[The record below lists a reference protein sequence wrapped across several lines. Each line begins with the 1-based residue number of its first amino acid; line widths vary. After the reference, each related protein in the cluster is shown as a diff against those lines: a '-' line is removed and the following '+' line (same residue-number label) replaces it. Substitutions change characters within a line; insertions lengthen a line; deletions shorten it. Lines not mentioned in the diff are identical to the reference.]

1 MEDSVSGL
9 EKNVADLTVMD
20 VYDIA
25 AVVGQ
30 EFERII
36 DQHGCEALSRLMPK
50 VVRVLEILE
59 VMVSRSSISPET
71 EELRL
76 ELDKLRLER
85 LDRLEKEKKHRK
97 ELELVEDVWRGE
109 AQDLLTQIAQ
119 LQEENK
125 SLLTNMSIKEPM
137 SEEDLQRHEGMSER
151 ERQVMKKLKEVV
163 DKQRDEIRAKDR
175 ELTLKNED
183 IEALQQQQS
192 RLMKINH
199 DLRHKISVV
208 EAQGKAL
215 IEQKVELEAGAQA
228 QAQEIGALR
237 QEVAR
242 ARERLQGE
250 QPAQDPQEEEAPALP
265 PSPAE
270 RPSSAAV
277 PLRPQGWSDTPD
289 PPSDTPEP
297 ALSGSDPAPA
307 PRASGAEG
315 HDEDEDEAAWLWEAM
330 CDEDMPALFQHFTKV
345 SSASLLHRPPPP
357 LARCNWPRSCLPP
370 HQEAL
375 CDEESAGPDLK
386 DPNRPRFTLQELRDV
401 LHERNELKA
410 KVFLLQEELAYYKSD
425 ETEDETVT
433 PSTSPSPEPRS
444 RSRSSTQPESGIK
457 RLFSFFSRD
466 KQRSSQ
472 RAAHLD
478 FGSWAGKDD
487 VYTEQA
493 QEALQHM

>member
-1 MEDSVSGL
+1 MEDFGSAL

-36 DQHGCEALSRLMPK
+36 DQYGCEALSRLMPK

-59 VMVSRSSISPET
+59 VMVSRNSISPET

-85 LDRLEKEKKHRK
+85 MDRMEKEKKHKK

-119 LQEENK
+119 LQEENQ
-125 SLLTNMSIKEPM
+125 SLLSNRSIKDPL
-137 SEEDLQRHEGMSER
+137 SEEDLQRHEGMTER

-183 IEALQQQQS
+183 VEALQQQQN

-228 QAQEIGALR
+228 RGQEVGALR
-237 QEVAR
+237 QEVTR
-242 ARERLQGE
+242 LRERLQGVAPGAE
-250 QPAQDPQEEEAPALP
+250 AEEERPPLSPTQRAANPAALSRAEALALLHPPRDEDPQTPMMAVVGGYPPSPQTLCVSLSPGSQEGGEEEGGEEEEEAVLLWVKLP
-265 PSPAE
+265 CPWQDGGGVWCGTVGVWCEECRGLAN
-270 RPSSAAV
+270 
-277 PLRPQGWSDTPD
+277 PLVLMCVVIWHDMVWQG
-289 PPSDTPEP
+289 
-297 ALSGSDPAPA
+297 G
-307 PRASGAEG
+307 
-315 HDEDEDEAAWLWEAM
+315 
-330 CDEDMPALFQHFTKV
+330 
-345 SSASLLHRPPPP
+345 
-357 LARCNWPRSCLPP
+357 
-370 HQEAL
+370 
-375 CDEESAGPDLK
+375 
-386 DPNRPRFTLQELRDV
+386 
-401 LHERNELKA
+401 
-410 KVFLLQEELAYYKSD
+410 
-425 ETEDETVT
+425 
-433 PSTSPSPEPRS
+433 
-444 RSRSSTQPESGIK
+444 
-457 RLFSFFSRD
+457 
-466 KQRSSQ
+466 
-472 RAAHLD
+472 
-478 FGSWAGKDD
+478 
-487 VYTEQA
+487 
-493 QEALQHM
+493 

>member
-1 MEDSVSGL
+1 MEGFGSAL
-9 EKNVADLTVMD
+9 EKNAADLTVMD

-36 DQHGCEALSRLMPK
+36 DQYGCEALSRLMPK

-59 VMVSRSSISPET
+59 VMVSRSSMSPDT

-76 ELDKLRLER
+76 ELDRLRLER
-85 LDRLEKEKKHRK
+85 IERLEKERKHRQ
-97 ELELVEDVWRGE
+97 ELERVEDVWRGE
-109 AQDLLTQIAQ
+109 AQDLLSQIAQ

-125 SLLTNMSIKEPM
+125 TLLSNMPIKDSM
-137 SEEDLQRHEGMSER
+137 NEEELQRHEGMTEK
-151 ERQVMKKLKEVV
+151 EKQVMLRLKEVV

-175 ELTLKNED
+175 ELSLKNED

-215 IEQKVELEAGAQA
+215 IGQKVELEAGAQA
-228 QAQEIGALR
+228 QAQEVGALR

-242 ARERLQGE
+242 LRERLQVE
-250 QPAQDPQEEEAPALP
+250 ASTQNPEEAPPLP

-270 RPSSAAV
+270 
-277 PLRPQGWSDTPD
+277 
-289 PPSDTPEP
+289 
-297 ALSGSDPAPA
+297 
-307 PRASGAEG
+307 
-315 HDEDEDEAAWLWEAM
+315 EAM
-330 CDEDMPALFQHFTKV
+330 CDEDMPAVFQYFTK
-345 SSASLLHRPPPP
+345 
-357 LARCNWPRSCLPP
+357 
-370 HQEAL
+370 EAF
-375 CDEESAGPDLK
+375 CEEESGGLDLK

-425 ETEDETVT
+425 EAEDEIE
-433 PSTSPSPEPRS
+433 SPSPELRT
-444 RSRSSTQPESGIK
+444 RSRSSAPPESGIK

-466 KQRSSQ
+466 KQRGSQ
-472 RAAHLD
+472 LD
-478 FGSWAGKDD
+478 AGSGPWTRRDEA
-487 VYTEQA
+487 YTEQA
-493 QEALQHM
+493 QEALQHL

>member
-1 MEDSVSGL
+1 MEDSVSAL

-36 DQHGCEALSRLMPK
+36 DQYGCEALSRLMPK

-59 VMVSRSSISPET
+59 VMVSRNSISPET

-76 ELDKLRLER
+76 ELDRLRLER
-85 LDRLEKEKKHRK
+85 LDRLEKEKRHRQ
-97 ELELVEDVWRGE
+97 ELERVEDVWRGE
-109 AQDLLTQIAQ
+109 AQDLLSQIAQ

-125 SLLTNMSIKEPM
+125 NLLSMSIKDSM
-137 SEEDLQRHEGMSER
+137 NEEDLQRHEGMTEI
-151 ERQVMKKLKEVV
+151 EKQVMLKLKEVV

-175 ELTLKNED
+175 EVTLKNED

-215 IEQKVELEAGAQA
+215 IGQKVELEAGAQA
-228 QAQEIGALR
+228 QAQEVAALR
-237 QEVAR
+237 QEVTR
-242 ARERLQGE
+242 LRERLQGE
-250 QPAQDPQEEEAPALP
+250 LPTQNPEEPPNLP

-270 RPSSAAV
+270 
-277 PLRPQGWSDTPD
+277 
-289 PPSDTPEP
+289 
-297 ALSGSDPAPA
+297 
-307 PRASGAEG
+307 
-315 HDEDEDEAAWLWEAM
+315 
-330 CDEDMPALFQHFTKV
+330 
-345 SSASLLHRPPPP
+345 
-357 LARCNWPRSCLPP
+357 
-370 HQEAL
+370 EAL
-375 CDEESAGPDLK
+375 CEEEPGGPELK

-425 ETEDETVT
+425 EAEDEALT
-433 PSTSPSPEPRS
+433 PSPSPELRTRS
-444 RSRSSTQPESGIK
+444 CSSAQPESGIK

-466 KQRSSQ
+466 KQRTSQ
-472 RAAHLD
+472 RGAQLD
-478 FGSWAGKDD
+478 SSFSSWAGKDD

-493 QEALQHM
+493 QEALQHL

>member
-1 MEDSVSGL
+1 MMEDFGSAL

-36 DQHGCEALSRLMPK
+36 DQYGCEALSRLMPK

-59 VMVSRSSISPET
+59 VMVSRSSMSPDI

-76 ELDKLRLER
+76 ELDRLRLER
-85 LDRLEKEKKHRK
+85 IDRLEKEKKHRQ
-97 ELELVEDVWRGE
+97 ELERVEDVWRGE
-109 AQDLLTQIAQ
+109 AQDLLSQIAQ

-125 SLLTNMSIKEPM
+125 NLLSNMSLKD
-137 SEEDLQRHEGMSER
+137 SVNEEDLQRHEGMTER
-151 ERQVMKKLKEVV
+151 EKQVMMKLKEVV

-183 IEALQQQQS
+183 VEALQQQQS

-215 IEQKVELEAGAQA
+215 IGQKVELEAGAQA
-228 QAQEIGALR
+228 QAQEVCALR
-237 QEVAR
+237 QEVTR
-242 ARERLQGE
+242 LRERLHGE
-250 QPAQDPQEEEAPALP
+250 PTAQSPEELLVPQP

-270 RPSSAAV
+270 
-277 PLRPQGWSDTPD
+277 
-289 PPSDTPEP
+289 
-297 ALSGSDPAPA
+297 
-307 PRASGAEG
+307 
-315 HDEDEDEAAWLWEAM
+315 EAM
-330 CDEDMPALFQHFTKV
+330 CE
-345 SSASLLHRPPPP
+345 
-357 LARCNWPRSCLPP
+357 
-370 HQEAL
+370 
-375 CDEESAGPDLK
+375 EESGGVDPK

-410 KVFLLQEELAYYKSD
+410 KVFLLQEELTYYKSD
-425 ETEDETVT
+425 EVDDDIAT
-433 PSTSPSPEPRS
+433 PSPSPSPELRT
-444 RSRSSTQPESGIK
+444 RSRSSAQPESGIK

-466 KQRSSQ
+466 KQRGAQ
-472 RAAHLD
+472 RGAPIDAGGG
-478 FGSWAGKDD
+478 FRSWMQKDD

-493 QEALQHM
+493 QEALQHL

>member
-1 MEDSVSGL
+1 MEEFGSAL

-36 DQHGCEALSRLMPK
+36 DQYGCEALSRLMPK

-59 VMVSRSSISPET
+59 VMVSRNSISPET

-76 ELDKLRLER
+76 ELDKLRLDR
-85 LDRLEKEKKHRK
+85 MDRLEKEKKHKK

-109 AQDLLTQIAQ
+109 AQDLLSQIAQ

-125 SLLTNMSIKEPM
+125 TLLTNMSIKDPM

-175 ELTLKNED
+175 ELTLRNED
-183 IEALQQQQS
+183 VEALQQQQS

-228 QAQEIGALR
+228 RVQEMGALR
-237 QEVAR
+237 QEVTR
-242 ARERLQGE
+242 LRERLQG
-250 QPAQDPQEEEAPALP
+250 DTPQGLEEPPPQP
-265 PSPAE
+265 PSPA
-270 RPSSAAV
+270 
-277 PLRPQGWSDTPD
+277 Q
-289 PPSDTPEP
+289 
-297 ALSGSDPAPA
+297 
-307 PRASGAEG
+307 
-315 HDEDEDEAAWLWEAM
+315 EAM
-330 CDEDMPALFQHFTKV
+330 CDEDTPALFQHFTK
-345 SSASLLHRPPPP
+345 
-357 LARCNWPRSCLPP
+357 
-370 HQEAL
+370 EAL
-375 CDEESAGPDLK
+375 CDEEGGGLDQK

-401 LHERNELKA
+401 LHERNELKS
-410 KVFLLQEELAYYKSD
+410 KVFMLQEEIAYYKS
-425 ETEDETVT
+425 EEAEDETGT
-433 PSTSPSPEPRS
+433 PTPSPSPEQLRARPRPNA
-444 RSRSSTQPESGIK
+444 QPESGIK
-457 RLFSFFSRD
+457 RLIFTAIMPMV
-466 KQRSSQ
+466 
-472 RAAHLD
+472 AAGLISDDPTLQPIRHLI
-478 FGSWAGKDD
+478 SL
-487 VYTEQA
+487 V
-493 QEALQHM
+493 

>member
-1 MEDSVSGL
+1 MEGFGSAL

-36 DQHGCEALSRLMPK
+36 DQYGCEALARLMPK

-59 VMVSRSSISPET
+59 VLVSRNSISPET

-85 LDRLEKEKKHRK
+85 LDRLEREKKHKK

-109 AQDLLTQIAQ
+109 AQDLLSQIAQ

-125 SLLTNMSIKEPM
+125 TLLNNLSVKDCPM
-137 SEEDLQRHEGMSER
+137 TEEDVQRQEGMSER

-183 IEALQQQQS
+183 IEALQQQQN

-199 DLRHKISVV
+199 DLRHKITVV

-215 IEQKVELEAGAQA
+215 IEQKVELEAFAQA
-228 QAQEIGALR
+228 RQQELASLR
-237 QEVAR
+237 QEVMR
-242 ARERLQGE
+242 LRERLQGE
-250 QPAQDPQEEEAPALP
+250 TKNPETEEPPAP
-265 PSPAE
+265 PSPAQNLL
-270 RPSSAAV
+270 PKPVISHNP
-277 PLRPQGWSDTPD
+277 PLP
-289 PPSDTPEP
+289 
-297 ALSGSDPAPA
+297 LAPHN
-307 PRASGAEG
+307 RQVII
-315 HDEDEDEAAWLWEAM
+315 DEDEADDEEDEEEAVLLWEA
-330 CDEDMPALFQHFTKV
+330 L
-345 SSASLLHRPPPP
+345 S
-357 LARCNWPRSCLPP
+357 
-370 HQEAL
+370 
-375 CDEESAGPDLK
+375 EEEVGFDPK

-410 KVFLLQEELAYYKSD
+410 KVFMLQEEIAYYKG
-425 ETEDETVT
+425 EEQEDDVHPPT
-433 PSTSPSPEPRS
+433 PDPSPTLRPRS
-444 RSRSSTQPESGIK
+444 RTGAQPESGIK
-457 RLFSFFSRD
+457 RLIFTAIMPMV
-466 KQRSSQ
+466 
-472 RAAHLD
+472 AAGLI
-478 FGSWAGKDD
+478 ADD
-487 VYTEQA
+487 PT
-493 QEALQHM
+493 LQPIRRLVSL

>member
-1 MEDSVSGL
+1 MEGFGSAL

-36 DQHGCEALSRLMPK
+36 DQYGCEALSRLMPK

-59 VMVSRSSISPET
+59 VMVSRNSISPET

-76 ELDKLRLER
+76 ELDKLRLDR
-85 LDRLEKEKKHRK
+85 MDRLEKEKKHKK

-109 AQDLLTQIAQ
+109 AQDLLSQIAQ

-125 SLLTNMSIKEPM
+125 TLLTNMSIKDPM

-183 IEALQQQQS
+183 VEALQQQQS

-199 DLRHKISVV
+199 DLRHKMSVV

-228 QAQEIGALR
+228 RAQEMGALR
-237 QEVAR
+237 QEVTR
-242 ARERLQGE
+242 LRERLQG
-250 QPAQDPQEEEAPALP
+250 DTPQGIEEPPPQP
-265 PSPAE
+265 PSPA
-270 RPSSAAV
+270 
-277 PLRPQGWSDTPD
+277 Q
-289 PPSDTPEP
+289 
-297 ALSGSDPAPA
+297 
-307 PRASGAEG
+307 
-315 HDEDEDEAAWLWEAM
+315 EAM
-330 CDEDMPALFQHFTKV
+330 CDEDTPALFQHFTK
-345 SSASLLHRPPPP
+345 
-357 LARCNWPRSCLPP
+357 
-370 HQEAL
+370 EAL
-375 CDEESAGPDLK
+375 CDEEGGGLDQK

-410 KVFLLQEELAYYKSD
+410 KVFMLQEEIAYYKS
-425 ETEDETVT
+425 EEAEDETGPPT
-433 PSTSPSPEPRS
+433 PSPSPEQLRARPRPNA
-444 RSRSSTQPESGIK
+444 QPESGIK

-466 KQRSSQ
+466 KRRNSQ
-472 RAAHLD
+472 RNAQFED
-478 FGSWAGKDD
+478 SFSSWAGKDE

-493 QEALQHM
+493 QEALQHI

>member
-1 MEDSVSGL
+1 MEEFGSAL

-36 DQHGCEALSRLMPK
+36 DQYGCEALSRLMPK

-59 VMVSRSSISPET
+59 VMVSRNSISPET

-76 ELDKLRLER
+76 ELDKLRLDR
-85 LDRLEKEKKHRK
+85 MDRLEKEKKHKK

-109 AQDLLTQIAQ
+109 AQDLLSQIAQ

-125 SLLTNMSIKEPM
+125 TLLTNMSIKDPM

-175 ELTLKNED
+175 ELTLRNED
-183 IEALQQQQS
+183 VEALQQQQS

-228 QAQEIGALR
+228 RVQEMGALR
-237 QEVAR
+237 QEVTR
-242 ARERLQGE
+242 LRERLQG
-250 QPAQDPQEEEAPALP
+250 DTPQGLEEPPPQP
-265 PSPAE
+265 PSPA
-270 RPSSAAV
+270 
-277 PLRPQGWSDTPD
+277 Q
-289 PPSDTPEP
+289 
-297 ALSGSDPAPA
+297 
-307 PRASGAEG
+307 
-315 HDEDEDEAAWLWEAM
+315 
-330 CDEDMPALFQHFTKV
+330 
-345 SSASLLHRPPPP
+345 
-357 LARCNWPRSCLPP
+357 
-370 HQEAL
+370 AL
-375 CDEESAGPDLK
+375 CDEEGGGLDQK

-401 LHERNELKA
+401 LHERNELKS
-410 KVFLLQEELAYYKSD
+410 KVFMLQEEIAYYKS
-425 ETEDETVT
+425 EEAEDETGT
-433 PSTSPSPEPRS
+433 PTPSPSPEQLRARPRPNA
-444 RSRSSTQPESGIK
+444 QPESGIK
-457 RLFSFFSRD
+457 RLIFTAIMPMV
-466 KQRSSQ
+466 
-472 RAAHLD
+472 AAGLISDDPTLQPIRHLISLVRPPPSLV
-478 FGSWAGKDD
+478 GLCVTHCLS
-487 VYTEQA
+487 
-493 QEALQHM
+493 

>member
-1 MEDSVSGL
+1 MEDFGSAL

-36 DQHGCEALSRLMPK
+36 DQYGCEALSRLMPK

-85 LDRLEKEKKHRK
+85 IDRLEKEKRHRK

-109 AQDLLTQIAQ
+109 AQDLLSQIAQ

-125 SLLTNMSIKEPM
+125 TLLTNMSMKDPM
-137 SEEDLQRHEGMSER
+137 SEEELQRHEGMSER

-215 IEQKVELEAGAQA
+215 IEQKVELEASAQA
-228 QAQEIGALR
+228 RGQEVAALR
-237 QEVAR
+237 QEAAR
-242 ARERLQGE
+242 LRERLQGE
-250 QPAQDPQEEEAPALP
+250 LTAQNPDEPPLQP

-270 RPSSAAV
+270 CGKIATV
-277 PLRPQGWSDTPD
+277 LV
-289 PPSDTPEP
+289 
-297 ALSGSDPAPA
+297 
-307 PRASGAEG
+307 GAEG
-315 HDEDEDEAAWLWEAM
+315 SSELTPGGVDGVSWPLCGSLGPEAHEDAEDDAVLLWEA
-330 CDEDMPALFQHFTKV
+330 
-345 SSASLLHRPPPP
+345 
-357 LARCNWPRSCLPP
+357 
-370 HQEAL
+370 L
-375 CDEESAGPDLK
+375 CEEESGGLDPK

-425 ETEDETVT
+425 EADEEIIT
-433 PSTSPSPEPRS
+433 PSSSPSPELRTRS
-444 RSRSSTQPESGIK
+444 RSAAQPESGIK
-457 RLFSFFSRD
+457 RLIFTAIMPMV
-466 KQRSSQ
+466 
-472 RAAHLD
+472 AAGLIP
-478 FGSWAGKDD
+478 DD
-487 VYTEQA
+487 PT
-493 QEALQHM
+493 LQPIRRLMSLV

>member
-1 MEDSVSGL
+1 MAEEARAAADMEDSGSAL

-36 DQHGCEALSRLMPK
+36 DQYGCEALSRLMPK

-59 VMVSRSSISPET
+59 VMVSRSCISPET

-85 LDRLEKEKKHRK
+85 IDRLEKEKKHRK

-125 SLLTNMSIKEPM
+125 SLLTNMSIKDPM
-137 SEEDLQRHEGMSER
+137 SEEDLQRHEGMTER

-228 QAQEIGALR
+228 RGQEVSALR
-237 QEVAR
+237 QEVSR
-242 ARERLQGE
+242 LRERLQGDL
-250 QPAQDPQEEEAPALP
+250 PAQINEEPPPQP

-270 RPSSAAV
+270 RGKAV
-277 PLRPQGWSDTPD
+277 TAVVGAEGWSDRAD
-289 PPSDTPEP
+289 PPELMSGGFDPSP
-297 ALSGSDPAPA
+297 RPLPGSLSPG
-307 PRASGAEG
+307 G
-315 HDEDEDEAAWLWEAM
+315 HEDGDEEAEDEAVLLWEAM
-330 CDEDMPALFQHFTKV
+330 CDEDMPAVFQYFTK
-345 SSASLLHRPPPP
+345 
-357 LARCNWPRSCLPP
+357 
-370 HQEAL
+370 EAL
-375 CDEESAGPDLK
+375 CEEETGGLDPK

-425 ETEDETVT
+425 EAEDEIVA
-433 PSTSPSPEPRS
+433 PSPSPSPELRTRARPS
-444 RSRSSTQPESGIK
+444 AQPESGIK

-466 KQRSSQ
+466 KQRGSQ
-472 RAAHLD
+472 RSAQFDAGL
-478 FGSWAGKDD
+478 GSWAGKDD

>member
-270 RPSSAAV
+270 
-277 PLRPQGWSDTPD
+277 
-289 PPSDTPEP
+289 
-297 ALSGSDPAPA
+297 
-307 PRASGAEG
+307 
-315 HDEDEDEAAWLWEAM
+315 EAM

>member
-1 MEDSVSGL
+1 MEDSGSAL

-36 DQHGCEALSRLMPK
+36 DQYGCEALSRLMPK

-59 VMVSRSSISPET
+59 VMVSRNNISPET

-85 LDRLEKEKKHRK
+85 IDRLEKEKKHRK

-109 AQDLLTQIAQ
+109 AQDLLCQISQ

-125 SLLTNMSIKEPM
+125 SLLTNMSIKDPH
-137 SEEDLQRHEGMSER
+137 EEK
-151 ERQVMKKLKEVV
+151 QVMKKLKEVV

-175 ELTLKNED
+175 ELTLKSED

-215 IEQKVELEAGAQA
+215 IEQKVELEAGAQTRG
-228 QAQEIGALR
+228 QEVGALR
-237 QEVAR
+237 QEVQR
-242 ARERLQGE
+242 LRERLQGD
-250 QPAQDPQEEEAPALP
+250 QTAQNPEESLPQP
-265 PSPAE
+265 PSP
-270 RPSSAAV
+270 
-277 PLRPQGWSDTPD
+277 
-289 PPSDTPEP
+289 
-297 ALSGSDPAPA
+297 
-307 PRASGAEG
+307 
-315 HDEDEDEAAWLWEAM
+315 
-330 CDEDMPALFQHFTKV
+330 
-345 SSASLLHRPPPP
+345 
-357 LARCNWPRSCLPP
+357 
-370 HQEAL
+370 EAL
-375 CDEESAGPDLK
+375 CEEESGGLDPK

-410 KVFLLQEELAYYKSD
+410 KVFLLQEELAYYKSE
-425 ETEDETVT
+425 ETEDDIIT
-433 PSTSPSPEPRS
+433 PSPSPSPEPRT
-444 RSRSSTQPESGIK
+444 RSRTTTQPESGIK

-466 KQRSSQ
+466 KQRGTQ
-472 RAAHLD
+472 RSAQFD
-478 FGSWAGKDD
+478 GSWTGKDD

>member
-1 MEDSVSGL
+1 MEDFGSAL

-36 DQHGCEALSRLMPK
+36 DQYGCEALSRLMPK

-59 VMVSRSSISPET
+59 VMVSRNSISPET

-85 LDRLEKEKKHRK
+85 MDRLEKEKRHKK

-109 AQDLLTQIAQ
+109 AQDLLSQIAQ

-125 SLLTNMSIKEPM
+125 SLLTNLSTKDPM

-175 ELTLKNED
+175 ELALKNED
-183 IEALQQQQS
+183 IEALQQQQT

-215 IEQKVELEAGAQA
+215 IEQKVELEASAQA
-228 QAQEIGALR
+228 RGQEVGALR
-237 QEVAR
+237 QEVTR
-242 ARERLQGE
+242 LRERLQEGGPNQNPE
-250 QPAQDPQEEEAPALP
+250 EHPQHL
-265 PSPAE
+265 PSPA
-270 RPSSAAV
+270 
-277 PLRPQGWSDTPD
+277 
-289 PPSDTPEP
+289 
-297 ALSGSDPAPA
+297 
-307 PRASGAEG
+307 
-315 HDEDEDEAAWLWEAM
+315 
-330 CDEDMPALFQHFTKV
+330 K
-345 SSASLLHRPPPP
+345 
-357 LARCNWPRSCLPP
+357 
-370 HQEAL
+370 EAL
-375 CDEESAGPDLK
+375 YDEEMGGPDSK

-410 KVFLLQEELAYYKSD
+410 KVFLLQEELAYYKS
-425 ETEDETVT
+425 EEAEDEIA
-433 PSTSPSPEPRS
+433 PPPPSPSSELRIRPRS
-444 RSRSSTQPESGIK
+444 SAQPESGIK

-472 RAAHLD
+472 QTAPFGGGL
-478 FGSWAGKDD
+478 GSWPGKDD

>member
-1 MEDSVSGL
+1 MEDSGSAL

-36 DQHGCEALSRLMPK
+36 DQYGCEALSRLMPK

-59 VMVSRSSISPET
+59 VMVSRNSISPET

-109 AQDLLTQIAQ
+109 AQDLLSQIAQ

-125 SLLTNMSIKEPM
+125 SLLTNMSIKDPM
-137 SEEDLQRHEGMSER
+137 SEEDLQRHEGMTER

-228 QAQEIGALR
+228 RGQEVSALR
-237 QEVAR
+237 QEVTR
-242 ARERLQGE
+242 LRERLQGDL
-250 QPAQDPQEEEAPALP
+250 PAHNPEEPPPQP

-270 RPSSAAV
+270 
-277 PLRPQGWSDTPD
+277 
-289 PPSDTPEP
+289 
-297 ALSGSDPAPA
+297 
-307 PRASGAEG
+307 
-315 HDEDEDEAAWLWEAM
+315 
-330 CDEDMPALFQHFTKV
+330 
-345 SSASLLHRPPPP
+345 
-357 LARCNWPRSCLPP
+357 
-370 HQEAL
+370 EAL
-375 CDEESAGPDLK
+375 CEEESGALDPK

-425 ETEDETVT
+425 ETEDEIGT
-433 PSTSPSPEPRS
+433 PSPSPSPELRT
-444 RSRSSTQPESGIK
+444 RSRSSAQPESGIK
-457 RLFSFFSRD
+457 RLIFTAIMPMV
-466 KQRSSQ
+466 
-472 RAAHLD
+472 AAGLIP
-478 FGSWAGKDD
+478 DD
-487 VYTEQA
+487 PT
-493 QEALQHM
+493 LQPIRRLISLV

>member
-1 MEDSVSGL
+1 MEDFGSAL

-36 DQHGCEALSRLMPK
+36 DQYGCEALSRLMPK

-85 LDRLEKEKKHRK
+85 IDRLEKEKKHRK

-109 AQDLLTQIAQ
+109 AQDLLSQIAQ

-125 SLLTNMSIKEPM
+125 TLLTNMSMKDPM
-137 SEEDLQRHEGMSER
+137 SEEELQRHEGMSER

-215 IEQKVELEAGAQA
+215 IEQKVELEASAQA
-228 QAQEIGALR
+228 RGQEVAALR
-237 QEVAR
+237 QEAAR
-242 ARERLQGE
+242 LRERLQGE
-250 QPAQDPQEEEAPALP
+250 LPAQNPDEPPPQP

-270 RPSSAAV
+270 CGKIATV
-277 PLRPQGWSDTPD
+277 LV
-289 PPSDTPEP
+289 
-297 ALSGSDPAPA
+297 
-307 PRASGAEG
+307 GAEG
-315 HDEDEDEAAWLWEAM
+315 SSELTPGGVDGVSWPLCGSLSPETHEDAEDDAVLLWEA
-330 CDEDMPALFQHFTKV
+330 
-345 SSASLLHRPPPP
+345 
-357 LARCNWPRSCLPP
+357 
-370 HQEAL
+370 L
-375 CDEESAGPDLK
+375 CEEESGALDPK

-425 ETEDETVT
+425 EADEEIGT
-433 PSTSPSPEPRS
+433 PSSSPSPELRTH
-444 RSRSSTQPESGIK
+444 SRSSAQPESGIK
-457 RLFSFFSRD
+457 RLIFTAIMPMV
-466 KQRSSQ
+466 
-472 RAAHLD
+472 AAGLIP
-478 FGSWAGKDD
+478 DD
-487 VYTEQA
+487 PT
-493 QEALQHM
+493 LQPIRRLMSLV

>member
-1 MEDSVSGL
+1 MEDSDSAL

-36 DQHGCEALSRLMPK
+36 DQYGCEALSRLMPK

-59 VMVSRSSISPET
+59 VMVSRNSISPET

-85 LDRLEKEKKHRK
+85 MDRLEKEKKHRM

-125 SLLTNMSIKEPM
+125 SLLTNMSNKDPM
-137 SEEDLQRHEGMSER
+137 SEEDLQRHEGMTER

-228 QAQEIGALR
+228 RGQEVTALR

-242 ARERLQGE
+242 LRERLQGNL
-250 QPAQDPQEEEAPALP
+250 PAQNPEEPPPQP

-270 RPSSAAV
+270 
-277 PLRPQGWSDTPD
+277 
-289 PPSDTPEP
+289 
-297 ALSGSDPAPA
+297 
-307 PRASGAEG
+307 
-315 HDEDEDEAAWLWEAM
+315 EAM
-330 CDEDMPALFQHFTKV
+330 C
-345 SSASLLHRPPPP
+345 
-357 LARCNWPRSCLPP
+357 
-370 HQEAL
+370 
-375 CDEESAGPDLK
+375 EEETGGLDPK

-425 ETEDETVT
+425 ETEDEIVT
-433 PSTSPSPEPRS
+433 PSPSPSPELRT
-444 RSRSSTQPESGIK
+444 RSRSSAQPESGIK
-457 RLFSFFSRD
+457 RLIFTAIMPMV
-466 KQRSSQ
+466 
-472 RAAHLD
+472 AAGLIP
-478 FGSWAGKDD
+478 DD
-487 VYTEQA
+487 PT
-493 QEALQHM
+493 LQPIRRLISLV

>member
-1 MEDSVSGL
+1 MEDFGSSL

-36 DQHGCEALSRLMPK
+36 DQYGCEALARLMPK

-59 VMVSRSSISPET
+59 VLVSRNSISPET

-76 ELDKLRLER
+76 ELDRLRIER
-85 LDRLEKEKKHRK
+85 MERQEKERKHKK

-109 AQDLLTQIAQ
+109 AQDLLSQISQ

-125 SLLTNMSIKEPM
+125 ALLNNLSIKEM
-137 SEEDLQRHEGMSER
+137 TEEDIQKQEGMTER

-183 IEALQQQQS
+183 VEALQQQLN

-199 DLRHKISVV
+199 DLRHKITVV
-208 EAQGKAL
+208 EAQGKGL
-215 IEQKVELEAGAQA
+215 IEQKVELEASAQSR
-228 QAQEIGALR
+228 QQELSSLR
-237 QEVAR
+237 QEVTR
-242 ARERLQGE
+242 LKERLKEQGKSSAE
-250 QPAQDPQEEEAPALP
+250 TEESAGP
-265 PSPAE
+265 PSPA
-270 RPSSAAV
+270 
-277 PLRPQGWSDTPD
+277 
-289 PPSDTPEP
+289 
-297 ALSGSDPAPA
+297 
-307 PRASGAEG
+307 
-315 HDEDEDEAAWLWEAM
+315 
-330 CDEDMPALFQHFTKV
+330 
-345 SSASLLHRPPPP
+345 
-357 LARCNWPRSCLPP
+357 
-370 HQEAL
+370 QEAL
-375 CDEESAGPDLK
+375 CDDDATLIDLK

-410 KVFLLQEELAYYKSD
+410 KVFMLQEEMAYYRSEEQEE
-425 ETEDETVT
+425 ETGLPLPD
-433 PSTSPSPEPRS
+433 PSLTLRSNS
-444 RSRSSTQPESGIK
+444 RSNFQPESGIK

-466 KQRSSQ
+466 KSRGSQ
-472 RAAHLD
+472 RRTGQMD
-478 FGSWAGKDD
+478 GGFGSWTGKED

>member
-1 MEDSVSGL
+1 MEETGSAL

-36 DQHGCEALSRLMPK
+36 DQYGCEALSRLMPK

-59 VMVSRSSISPET
+59 VMVCRSSISPDT

-76 ELDKLRLER
+76 ELDRLRLER
-85 LDRLEKEKKHRK
+85 MDRMEKEKKHRK

-109 AQDLLTQIAQ
+109 AQDLLSQIAQ

-125 SLLTNMSIKEPM
+125 ILLTNMAIKEPL
-137 SEEDLQRHEGMSER
+137 SEEDLQRQEGMSDR

-215 IEQKVELEAGAQA
+215 IEQKVELEASAQA
-228 QAQEIGALR
+228 RGQEVNALR
-237 QEVAR
+237 QEITR
-242 ARERLQGE
+242 LRERLHGE
-250 QPAQDPQEEEAPALP
+250 LPTQNPEDPPPQL

-270 RPSSAAV
+270 
-277 PLRPQGWSDTPD
+277 
-289 PPSDTPEP
+289 
-297 ALSGSDPAPA
+297 
-307 PRASGAEG
+307 
-315 HDEDEDEAAWLWEAM
+315 
-330 CDEDMPALFQHFTKV
+330 
-345 SSASLLHRPPPP
+345 
-357 LARCNWPRSCLPP
+357 
-370 HQEAL
+370 EAL
-375 CDEESAGPDLK
+375 CEEEAGSLDLK
-386 DPNRPRFTLQELRDV
+386 DPSRPRFTLQELRDV

-410 KVFLLQEELAYYKSD
+410 KVFLLQEELAYYKSS
-425 ETEDETVT
+425 EEMEEENTT
-433 PSTSPSPEPRS
+433 PSPSPSPEPRT
-444 RSRSSTQPESGIK
+444 RTPSTQPESGIK

-466 KQRSSQ
+466 KQRTPQ
-472 RAAHLD
+472 RSAQYDGGL
-478 FGSWAGKDD
+478 GPWTVKDE

>member
-1 MEDSVSGL
+1 MEDSGSAL

-36 DQHGCEALSRLMPK
+36 DQYGCEALSRLMPK

-85 LDRLEKEKKHRK
+85 IDRLEKEKRHRK

-109 AQDLLTQIAQ
+109 AQDLLSQIAQ

-125 SLLTNMSIKEPM
+125 TLLTNMSIKDPM
-137 SEEDLQRHEGMSER
+137 SEEDLQRHEGMTER

-215 IEQKVELEAGAQA
+215 IEQKVELEASAQA
-228 QAQEIGALR
+228 RAQEVGALR

-242 ARERLQGE
+242 LRERLQGE
-250 QPAQDPQEEEAPALP
+250 LPAQNPEEPPPQP

-270 RPSSAAV
+270 RGKAATV
-277 PLRPQGWSDTPD
+277 V
-289 PPSDTPEP
+289 
-297 ALSGSDPAPA
+297 A
-307 PRASGAEG
+307 GAEG
-315 HDEDEDEAAWLWEAM
+315 WSRRPDLSELMSGGFAPPPRPLPGSLSPEGHEDGDEEAEDEAVLLWEAM
-330 CDEDMPALFQHFTKV
+330 CDEDMPAVFQYFTK
-345 SSASLLHRPPPP
+345 
-357 LARCNWPRSCLPP
+357 
-370 HQEAL
+370 EAL
-375 CDEESAGPDLK
+375 CEEEAGGLDPK

-425 ETEDETVT
+425 ETEDETVS
-433 PSTSPSPEPRS
+433 PSPSPSPELRTRS
-444 RSRSSTQPESGIK
+444 RASTQPESGIK
-457 RLFSFFSRD
+457 RLIFTAIMPMV
-466 KQRSSQ
+466 
-472 RAAHLD
+472 AAGLIP
-478 FGSWAGKDD
+478 DD
-487 VYTEQA
+487 PT
-493 QEALQHM
+493 LQPIRRLMSLV

>member
-1 MEDSVSGL
+1 MEDFGSAL

-36 DQHGCEALSRLMPK
+36 DQYGCEALSRLMPK

-85 LDRLEKEKKHRK
+85 IDRLEKEKRHRK

-109 AQDLLTQIAQ
+109 AQDLLSQIAQ

-125 SLLTNMSIKEPM
+125 TLLTNMSMKDPM
-137 SEEDLQRHEGMSER
+137 SEEELQRHEGMSER

-215 IEQKVELEAGAQA
+215 IEQKVELEASAQA
-228 QAQEIGALR
+228 RGQEVAALR
-237 QEVAR
+237 QEAAR
-242 ARERLQGE
+242 LRERLQGE
-250 QPAQDPQEEEAPALP
+250 LPAQNPDEPPPQP

-270 RPSSAAV
+270 
-277 PLRPQGWSDTPD
+277 
-289 PPSDTPEP
+289 
-297 ALSGSDPAPA
+297 
-307 PRASGAEG
+307 
-315 HDEDEDEAAWLWEAM
+315 
-330 CDEDMPALFQHFTKV
+330 
-345 SSASLLHRPPPP
+345 
-357 LARCNWPRSCLPP
+357 
-370 HQEAL
+370 EAL
-375 CDEESAGPDLK
+375 CEEESGGLDPK

-425 ETEDETVT
+425 EADEEIVT
-433 PSTSPSPEPRS
+433 PSSSPSPELRT
-444 RSRSSTQPESGIK
+444 RSRSSAQPESGIK

-472 RAAHLD
+472 RSAHFD
-478 FGSWAGKDD
+478 VGFGSWAGKDD

>member
-1 MEDSVSGL
+1 MEEFGSAL

-36 DQHGCEALSRLMPK
+36 DQYGCEALSRLMPK

-59 VMVSRSSISPET
+59 VMVSRNSISPET

-76 ELDKLRLER
+76 ELDKLRLDR
-85 LDRLEKEKKHRK
+85 MDRLEKEKKHKK

-109 AQDLLTQIAQ
+109 AQDLLSQIAQ

-125 SLLTNMSIKEPM
+125 TLLTNMSIKDPM

-183 IEALQQQQS
+183 VEALQQQQS

-228 QAQEIGALR
+228 RVQEMGALR
-237 QEVAR
+237 QEVTR
-242 ARERLQGE
+242 LRERLQG
-250 QPAQDPQEEEAPALP
+250 DTPQGLEEPPPQP
-265 PSPAE
+265 PSPAQ
-270 RPSSAAV
+270 PGSPCSSEVGA
-277 PLRPQGWSDTPD
+277 QGVGW
-289 PPSDTPEP
+289 PEP
-297 ALSGSDPAPA
+297 DRHYHPELMLGGYDPAPRL
-307 PRASGAEG
+307 PSLDDD
-315 HDEDEDEAAWLWEAM
+315 DEDVEEEAVLLW
-330 CDEDMPALFQHFTKV
+330 
-345 SSASLLHRPPPP
+345 
-357 LARCNWPRSCLPP
+357 
-370 HQEAL
+370 EAL
-375 CDEESAGPDLK
+375 CDEEGGGLDQK

-410 KVFLLQEELAYYKSD
+410 KVFMLQEEIAYYKS
-425 ETEDETVT
+425 EEAEDETGPPT
-433 PSTSPSPEPRS
+433 PSPSPEQLRARPRPNA
-444 RSRSSTQPESGIK
+444 QPESGIK

-466 KQRSSQ
+466 KRRNSQ
-472 RAAHLD
+472 RNAQFED
-478 FGSWAGKDD
+478 SFSSWAGKDE

-493 QEALQHM
+493 QEALQHI